1 MEETLLQT
9 QTEETSQPEVV
20 ETTEAV
26 VDRPEWL
33 PEKFKDPADMAKAY
47 SELEGKLGKGE
58 EELRSSI
65 LKEMEE
71 KAFEGRPETVGD
83 YVLPEMLD
91 EAEAVDNQLLD
102 WWSKYSYDN
111 GLSQDEFA
119 EGIEKYANAV
129 NGQQPDLQAVQ
140 KELGDNATVRVE
152 AVQLWM
158 NKFFPDQNM
167 QEAVAQLGSS
177 SAGIKALEHIIEQTK
192 GTNVATPSTVTGQ
205 VTQADV
211 EAKMKDPRY
220 WQQGKRDPAFIQ
232 EVNGDWQRL
241 HGGR

>member
-9 QTEETSQPEVV
+9 QTEETSAPEA
-20 ETTEAV
+20 TEAV

-58 EELRSSI
+58 EELRSAI
-65 LKEMEE
+65 TKEMEE
-71 KAFEGRPETVGD
+71 TAFADRPPSVGEYILPETI
-83 YVLPEMLD
+83 D
-91 EAEAVDNQLLD
+91 EADAVDNELLN
-102 WWSKYSYDN
+102 WWSNYSFNN

-119 EGIEKYANAV
+119 EGIEKYANALD
-129 NGQQPDLQAVQ
+129 GQQPDLESVQ
-140 KELGDNATVRVE
+140 KELGDNATIRVE

-158 NKFFPDQNM
+158 NKFFPDPAM

-177 SAGIKALEHIIEQTK
+177 TAGIKALEHVIEQTK
-192 GTNVATPSTVTGQ
+192 GSNVAPTGPVNMQ
-205 VTQADV
+205 MTQEDV
-211 EAKMKDPRY
+211 ESKMKDPRY
-220 WQQGKRDPAFIQ
+220 WQQGKRDTAFVQ
-232 EVNGDWQRL
+232 EVNSDWQRL

>member
-9 QTEETSQPEVV
+9 QTEETSAPEA
-20 ETTEAV
+20 TEAV

-58 EELRSSI
+58 EELRGTI
-65 LKEMEE
+65 TKEMEE
-71 KAFEGRPETVGD
+71 KAFADRPPSVGEYILPETI
-83 YVLPEMLD
+83 D
-91 EAEAVDNQLLD
+91 EADAVDNELLD
-102 WWSKYSYDN
+102 WWSNYSFNN

-119 EGIEKYANAV
+119 EGIEKYANALG
-129 NGQQPDLQAVQ
+129 GQQPDLESVQ
-140 KELGDNATVRVE
+140 KELGDNATIRVE

-158 NKFFPDQNM
+158 NKFFPDPAM

-177 SAGIKALEHIIEQTK
+177 TAGIKALEHVIEQTK
-192 GTNVATPSTVTGQ
+192 GSNVAPTGPVNLQ
-205 VTQADV
+205 MTQADV
-211 EAKMKDPRY
+211 ESKMKDPRY
-220 WQQGKRDPAFIQ
+220 WQQGKRDTAFVQ
-232 EVNGDWQRL
+232 EVNSDWQRL

>member
-9 QTEETSQPEVV
+9 QTEETSAPEA
-20 ETTEAV
+20 TEAV

-58 EELRSSI
+58 EELRGTI
-65 LKEMEE
+65 TKEMEE
-71 KAFEGRPETVGD
+71 KAFADRPPSVGEYILPETI
-83 YVLPEMLD
+83 D
-91 EAEAVDNQLLD
+91 EADAVDNELLD
-102 WWSKYSYDN
+102 WWSNYSFDN

-119 EGIEKYANAV
+119 EGIEKYANALG
-129 NGQQPDLQAVQ
+129 GQQPDLESVQ
-140 KELGDNATVRVE
+140 KELGDNATIRVE

-158 NKFFPDQNM
+158 NKFFPDPAM

-177 SAGIKALEHIIEQTK
+177 TAGIKALEHVIEQTK
-192 GTNVATPSTVTGQ
+192 GSNVAPTGPVNLQ
-205 VTQADV
+205 MTQADV
-211 EAKMKDPRY
+211 ESKMKDPRY
-220 WQQGKRDPAFIQ
+220 WQQGKRDTAFVQ
-232 EVNGDWQRL
+232 EVNSDWQRL

>member
-9 QTEETSQPEVV
+9 QTEETSAPEA
-20 ETTEAV
+20 TEAV

-58 EELRSSI
+58 EELRGTI
-65 LKEMEE
+65 TKEMEE
-71 KAFEGRPETVGD
+71 KAFADRPPSVGE
-83 YVLPEMLD
+83 YVLPETIN
-91 EAEAVDNQLLD
+91 EADAVDNELLD
-102 WWSKYSYDN
+102 WWSNYSFNN

-119 EGIEKYANAV
+119 EGIEKYANALG
-129 NGQQPDLQAVQ
+129 GQQPDLESVQ
-140 KELGDNATVRVE
+140 KELGDNATIRVE

-158 NKFFPDQNM
+158 NKFFPDPAM

-177 SAGIKALEHIIEQTK
+177 TAGIKALEHVIEQTK
-192 GTNVATPSTVTGQ
+192 GSNVAPTGPVNLQ
-205 VTQADV
+205 MTQADV
-211 EAKMKDPRY
+211 ESKMKDPRY
-220 WQQGKRDPAFIQ
+220 WQQGKRDTAFVQ
-232 EVNGDWQRL
+232 EVNSDWQRL

>member
-9 QTEETSQPEVV
+9 QTEETSAPEA
-20 ETTEAV
+20 TEAV

-58 EELRSSI
+58 EELRGTI
-65 LKEMEE
+65 TKEMEE
-71 KAFEGRPETVGD
+71 KAFADRPPSVGE
-83 YVLPEMLD
+83 YVLPETIN
-91 EAEAVDNQLLD
+91 EADAVDNELLD
-102 WWSKYSYDN
+102 WWSNYSFDN

-119 EGIEKYANAV
+119 EGIEKYANALG
-129 NGQQPDLQAVQ
+129 GQQPDLESVQ
-140 KELGDNATVRVE
+140 KELGDNATIRVE

-158 NKFFPDQNM
+158 NKFFPDPAM

-177 SAGIKALEHIIEQTK
+177 TAGIKALEHVIEQTK
-192 GTNVATPSTVTGQ
+192 GSNVAPTGPVNLQ
-205 VTQADV
+205 MTQADV
-211 EAKMKDPRY
+211 ESKMKDPRY
-220 WQQGKRDPAFIQ
+220 WQQGKRDTAFVQ
-232 EVNGDWQRL
+232 EVNSDWQRL

>member
-9 QTEETSQPEVV
+9 QTEETSAPES
-20 ETTEAV
+20 TEAV

-58 EELRSSI
+58 EELRGTI
-65 LKEMEE
+65 TKEMEE
-71 KAFEGRPETVGD
+71 KAFADRPPSVGEYILPETI
-83 YVLPEMLD
+83 D
-91 EAEAVDNQLLD
+91 EADAVDNELLD
-102 WWSKYSYDN
+102 WWSNYSFNN

-119 EGIEKYANAV
+119 EGIEKYANALG
-129 NGQQPDLQAVQ
+129 GQQPDLESVQ
-140 KELGDNATVRVE
+140 KELGDNATIRVE

-158 NKFFPDQNM
+158 NKFFPDPAM

-177 SAGIKALEHIIEQTK
+177 TAGIKALEHVIEQTK
-192 GTNVATPSTVTGQ
+192 GSNVAPTGPVNLQ
-205 VTQADV
+205 MTQADV
-211 EAKMKDPRY
+211 ESKMKDPRY
-220 WQQGKRDPAFIQ
+220 WQQGKRDTAFVQ
-232 EVNGDWQRL
+232 EVNSDWQRL

>member
-9 QTEETSQPEVV
+9 QTEETSAP

-58 EELRSSI
+58 EELRGTI
-65 LKEMEE
+65 TKEMEE
-71 KAFEGRPETVGD
+71 KAFADRPPSVGEYILPETI
-83 YVLPEMLD
+83 D
-91 EAEAVDNQLLD
+91 EADAVDNELLD
-102 WWSKYSYDN
+102 WWSNYSFDN

-119 EGIEKYANAV
+119 EGIEKYANALG
-129 NGQQPDLQAVQ
+129 GQQPDLESVQ
-140 KELGDNATVRVE
+140 KELGDNATIRVE

-158 NKFFPDQNM
+158 NKFFPDPAM

-177 SAGIKALEHIIEQTK
+177 TAGIKALEHVIEQTK
-192 GTNVATPSTVTGQ
+192 GSNVAPTGPVNLQ
-205 VTQADV
+205 MTQADV
-211 EAKMKDPRY
+211 ESKMKDPRY
-220 WQQGKRDPAFIQ
+220 WQQGKRDTAFVQ
-232 EVNGDWQRL
+232 EVNSDWQRL